1 MNEVNVFI
9 DSSEEPLVFKMKDKE
24 LDKFLFFTNDQEM
37 TDVFDHSENG
47 YTFRLFKNHIYFIS
61 YKKVEK

>member
-24 LDKFLFFTNDQEM
+24 LDKFLDFTNDQEM
-37 TDVFDHSENG
+37 TDVFDHSENS
-47 YTFRLFKNHIYFIS
+47 YTFRLFKKHIYFIS

>member
-9 DSSEEPLVFKMKDKE
+9 DSSEEPLVFKMRNKE
-24 LDKFLFFTNDQEM
+24 LGEFLVFTNDQEV

-47 YTFRLFKNHIYFIS
+47 YTFRLFKNHISFVS
-61 YKKVEK
+61 YKKVG